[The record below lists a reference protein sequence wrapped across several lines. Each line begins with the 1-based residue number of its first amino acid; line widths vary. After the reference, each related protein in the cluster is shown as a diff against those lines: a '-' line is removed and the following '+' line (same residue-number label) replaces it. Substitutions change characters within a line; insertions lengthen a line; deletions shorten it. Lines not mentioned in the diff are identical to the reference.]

1 MRVFHAILSS
11 LVTRCCGTIE
21 IANICEGVVQRENT
35 HRYGK
40 LKSFRNWGQPE
51 FDGQKQADH
60 AILSSLVTR
69 CCGTIETA
77 NICEGVVQRE
87 NTHRYGKLK
96 SFRNWGQPEFDGQK
110 QADSDHPK

>member
-1 MRVFHAILSS
+1 MRVF
-11 LVTRCCGTIE
+11 
-21 IANICEGVVQRENT
+21 
-35 HRYGK
+35 
-40 LKSFRNWGQPE
+40 
-51 FDGQKQADH
+51 H

-110 QADSDHPK
+110 QADSDHPENSTQKNSEPEIFFTYDSNFRPVEQ